1 MELLSGNRAFIT
13 HALALMAGMPPALVT
28 RIADARSAKAITA
41 MAWKAGLKM
50 RFAIKLQA
58 RFGNVPPREILQAK
72 DGVDY
77 PLSEDDMT
85 WQLDFYAG

>member
-1 MELLSGNRAFIT
+1 
-13 HALALMAGMPPALVT
+13 
-28 RIADARSAKAITA
+28 

-58 RFGNVPPREILQAK
+58 RFGNVPPRELLQAK